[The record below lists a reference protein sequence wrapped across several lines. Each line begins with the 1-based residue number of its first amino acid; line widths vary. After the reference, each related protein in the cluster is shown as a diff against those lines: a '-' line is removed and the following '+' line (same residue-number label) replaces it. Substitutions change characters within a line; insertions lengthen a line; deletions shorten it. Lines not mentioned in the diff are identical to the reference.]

1 LAGEAELPSG
11 SGMAVKNRTRMQF
24 PKFGKRDEFVRFM
37 TGVFSFDATPTSPDR
52 SSKQAVSTHQVS
64 RLVTGR
70 DQSGMTPVTTP
81 SSFFLPQNI
90 ITD

>member
-1 LAGEAELPSG
+1 MGPVGAAKDGNMQGLVSPDSDGKISLGDEALF
-11 SGMAVKNRTRMQF
+11 KRT
-24 PKFGKRDEFVRFM
+24 
-37 TGVFSFDATPTSPDR
+37 TSPQS
-52 SSKQAVSTHQVS
+52 SSKQTVSTHQVS

-81 SSFFLPQNI
+81 SSSFLDQNI